1 MKFVE
6 ATTQPAKAGLA
17 LPAKP
22 GLSLGTRF
30 NADKI
35 TKYAAIIELARSFP
49 TLESCTPTD
58 PGEWDIARFMA
69 KADASLSSG
78 GIHAALFVASVWH
91 WDWPSIHGREFRVAE
106 AMCVWD
112 EQHRRAFLQWCEDPF
127 FP

>member
-1 MKFVE
+1 MKAVE
-6 ATTQPAKAGLA
+6 RATQCEKAA
-17 LPAKP
+17 PSLPAKP
-22 GLSLGTRF
+22 GVDLGTRF
-30 NADKI
+30 NALKI

-49 TLESCTPTD
+49 TLEGCTPID
-58 PGEWDIARFMA
+58 PGDWDIGRFIA

-91 WDWPSIHGREFRVAE
+91 WDWPKSHGREFRIAE